1 MAISVSAILIAR
13 LANLTMSDA
22 LDTDWRLWE
31 RFSITKSIKILLILL
46 ISRPSCAPGALFGEN
61 LRGLALNFQK
71 FWSYAVSLL
80 EFLAGLSISCRV
92 EGALLTH
99 SLRCVGG
106 FLALYWFCLLKFAAL
121 SPLATECH
129 YVYV

>member
-13 LANLTMSDA
+13 LANLTMSDTV
-22 LDTDWRLWE
+22 DTDWRLWE
-31 RFSITKSIKILLILL
+31 RFSI
-46 ISRPSCAPGALFGEN
+46 SRPSRAPGALFGEN